1 MLLVLSLDIT
11 LILLLAVPGTPQV
24 TVIVDGK
31 VKAKLG
37 SDIKL
42 FCKVKTL
49 ELISQVTWQRKLS
62 PNNENF
68 LTYSKG
74 EEPLH
79 LTPFGERVRFLG
91 NGDLGGS
98 ILIPNV
104 TLTDEGTYLCIYT
117 TFPSGTMEGEI
128 HLSIWVEP
136 SVEVQLNPVLSGPNP
151 DVIAECVAF
160 ASKPAANISWNTYG
174 LLYTS
179 KEIPT
184 QHPNGTV
191 TIRSQLWMVPSPG
204 LNGRQ
209 ATCLVSLPDQ
219 LFEKVI
225 HRNITNIQYAPQA
238 VHIRIQR
245 EERDPLFV
253 ECWADGNPLI
263 IYTWRRENGSIP
275 NDVAQ
280 VMGNTLHFSRGNT
293 DYNGLYVCEATNS
306 IGRNSHSVYL
316 YKYSGAAPQ
325 GNTGAYIAVIVILC
339 VIIIGM
345 AAYCYFTKLK
355 MEREIKRKIEGL
367 NPPASSEG
375 EEAVP
380 IADLRLSSDN

>member
-1 MLLVLSLDIT
+1 MILLRLRCSLR
-11 LILLLAVPGTPQV
+11 LFLLLLLAAPATPQV

-117 TFPSGTMEGEI
+117 TFPSGTNEGEI
-128 HLSIWVEP
+128 QLSIWVEP
-136 SVEVQLNPVLSGPNP
+136 SVEVQLNPVLLGPNP
-151 DVIAECVAF
+151 AVIAECVAF

-204 LNGRQ
+204 LNGHQ
-209 ATCLVSLPDQ
+209 ATCLVSLLDQ
-219 LFEKVI
+219 NFEKYV
-225 HRNITNIQYAPQA
+225 NFSITNIHYAPQA
-238 VHIRIQR
+238 VHIKVHR
-245 EERDPLFV
+245 EERDPLYI
-253 ECWADGNPLI
+253 ECLAGGNPPLT
-263 IYTWRRENGSIP
+263 YTWNRENGSIP

-316 YKYSGAAPQ
+316 YKYSGAACR
-325 GNTGAYIAVIVILC
+325 GNEGAYIAAIVVQS

-345 AAYCYFTKLK
+345 AVYCYLMKSNQ
-355 MEREIKRKIEGL
+355 MERICKRKGKTPRVCQNQDVTESVGL
-367 NPPASSEG
+367 QECT
-375 EEAVP
+375 
-380 IADLRLSSDN
+380 